1 MRKLLLPLLVVASL
15 AAVGAAAGSTSTTV
29 TISKTGYTPTAVT
42 ISTGDAV
49 IFKNTDTVAHTV
61 VLTPTTGVNCG
72 GAVPL
77 AIPAGQSATCTFSS
91 AGKFKFSDP
100 ASKKKAFRGTIT
112 VTPPLVSSVTATPK
126 NVLYGHTSTI
136 AGKVAS
142 GQSGQSVQISAQGC
156 TGTSTVVATVTTTA
170 GGAFSYQ
177 AQPVD
182 NTSYTLSSQ
191 GLTSSIS
198 IGVKPRLHLAKIG
211 GSPLQAAGLCCPELP
226 GHARDLP
233 ALPLGPQAL
242 GGGQACQVPHGRDQ
256 AQPDRDHVGEVPL
269 GHQGA
274 PARACQS
281 RPEAGPS
288 LLPARPQQ
296 HDSQLK
302 RRRGGEP
309 GRPGSPPP
317 MVPRWYGGS
326 SLGPP

>member
-211 GSPLQAAGLCCPELP
+211 AHRYKLQVFAAQNF
-226 GHARDLP
+226 
-233 ALPLGPQAL
+233 LGT
-242 GGGQACQVPHGRDQ
+242 
-256 AQPDRDHVGEVPL
+256 
-269 GHQGA
+269 
-274 PARACQS
+274 RATFQRYRS
-281 RPEAGPS
+281 G
-288 LLPARPQQ
+288 
-296 HDSQLK
+296 LK
-302 RRRGGEP
+302 RWVAVKRVKFHTAVTKH
-309 GRPGSPPP
+309 SPT
-317 MVPRWYGGS
+317 VITSVKFRSGIKAHLRVRA
-326 SLGPP
+326 SLGPKQARPCYLPGRSNTIRS

>member
-1 MRKLLLPLLVVASL
+1 MRKLLLPLLVVVSL
-15 AAVGAAAGSTSTTV
+15 AAVGAAAGSTSKTV

-42 ISTGDAV
+42 ITTGDAV
-49 IFKNTDTVAHTV
+49 IFKNTDTVAHTL
-61 VLTPTTGVNCG
+61 VLSPTTGVNCG

-142 GQSGQSVQISAQGC
+142 GQSGQSVQISEQGC
-156 TGTSTVVATVTTTA
+156 RGTSTVAATVTTTA

-211 GSPLQAAGLCCPELP
+211 AHRYKLQVFAAQNFLGTRATFQRYRASVKRWVAVKRVKFQTAVNKKSPTVITSVKFRSGI
-226 GHARDLP
+226 
-233 ALPLGPQAL
+233 
-242 GGGQACQVPHGRDQ
+242 
-256 AQPDRDHVGEVPL
+256 
-269 GHQGA
+269 
-274 PARACQS
+274 RAHL
-281 RPEAGPS
+281 RVRA
-288 LLPARPQQ
+288 
-296 HDSQLK
+296 
-302 RRRGGEP
+302 
-309 GRPGSPPP
+309 
-317 MVPRWYGGS
+317 
-326 SLGPP
+326 SLGPKQARPCYLAGRSNTIRS